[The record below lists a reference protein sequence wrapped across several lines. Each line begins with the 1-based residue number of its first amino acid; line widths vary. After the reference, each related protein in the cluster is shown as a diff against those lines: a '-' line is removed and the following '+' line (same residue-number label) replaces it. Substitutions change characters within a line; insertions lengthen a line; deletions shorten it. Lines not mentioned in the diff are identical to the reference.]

1 MSISFVFVSRNLRLS
16 SVFPTFAAVTA
27 LPMKFSPG
35 GANKLWPLVVPVI
48 YLSIVTLPFGGSCS
62 RKCGTN
68 LANFG
73 QNQMPVGTTMKRYS
87 DHIGLYNTQVAGKML
102 Q

>member
-1 MSISFVFVSRNLRLS
+1 MF
-16 SVFPTFAAVTA
+16 
-27 LPMKFSPG
+27 
-35 GANKLWPLVVPVI
+35 PVI
-48 YLSIVTLPFGGSCS
+48 VDYSDLAINGGS
-62 RKCGTN
+62 N